1 MSRLLKSRSRS
12 SHTEVPSRS
21 SARTAFA
28 VLAVLL
34 VALAGTA
41 CNKTASTGAPAAS
54 GEMAQAQPAAMTEAE
69 KVERG
74 HYLVT
79 LGGCNDC
86 HTPLVMG
93 DQGPHPDMTRMLS
106 GHPESEPITTAPVL
120 AMPWAMAGSASATAY
135 AGPWGISFA
144 ANLTPDENTGL
155 GIWTEE
161 MFIAALRSGK
171 HMGQSRPIMPPMPW
185 AGLAQLPDEDLS
197 AIYAYLR
204 SIPPVVNHVPDYMP
218 PSAPQPAG

>member
-1 MSRLLKSRSRS
+1 MVQLHHGRRQSGSITIANRLA
-12 SHTEVPSRS
+12 V
-21 SARTAFA
+21 RTAA
-28 VLAVLL
+28 PVLAVLL
-34 VALAGTA
+34 AALAGTA
-41 CNKTASTGAPAAS
+41 CNESATQAPA
-54 GEMAQAQPAAMTEAE
+54 GDEMAQAQPAAMTEAQ

-86 HTPLVMG
+86 HTPMVMG
-93 DQGPHPDMTRMLS
+93 EQGPHPDMTRMLS
-106 GHPESEPITTAPVL
+106 GHPESEPITTAPTL

-161 MFIAALRSGK
+161 MFIQALRSGK

-204 SIPPVVNHVPDYMP
+204 SIPPVVNHVPDYIP
-218 PSAPQPAG
+218 PAAPQPAG